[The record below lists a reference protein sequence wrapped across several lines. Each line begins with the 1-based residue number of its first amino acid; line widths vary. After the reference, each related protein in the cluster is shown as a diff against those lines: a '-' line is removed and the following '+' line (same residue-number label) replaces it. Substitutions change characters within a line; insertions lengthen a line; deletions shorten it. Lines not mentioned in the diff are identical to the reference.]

1 MEVTSSEAALALKTL
16 SRVFGYNAFRG
27 PQQQVVEHVIAGGD
41 AIVLM
46 PTGGGK
52 SLCYQVPALVRP
64 GMGIIVS
71 PLIALMRDQVEAL
84 RQNGVRAAYW
94 NSSLTG
100 REAWQVERS
109 MLEGALDILY
119 VAPERL
125 VMPSFLE
132 KLDQVLISVIAVDE
146 AHCVSQWGHD
156 FRPEYRDLGF
166 LADRFPGVPRMA
178 LTATA
183 DQQTR
188 VDMAQQL
195 RLDDARWFISGFD
208 RPNIRYLIE
217 PKSDGR
223 KQLAR
228 FLDGHRHDAGIIYC
242 GTRKSVDETAEWL
255 YKQGRAA
262 LPYHAGLPSTE
273 RDENQDRFLKDENI
287 VVVATVAFGMG
298 IDKPNVRF
306 VAHLDLP
313 KSIEAYYQETGR
325 AGRDGLPSVAW
336 MLYGIGDVVRTR
348 SMIESS
354 GADDMQKRVELAKL
368 QALLGYC
375 EAGECRR
382 MVLLRYL
389 GEKPAGPC
397 GNCDVCLNP
406 AETWDPTVA
415 QKALAAVYRT
425 GQRFGVQ
432 HLVDVL
438 RGKPTERVLKFNHNQ
453 VKTFGLGMDIS
464 DDAWRSAFR
473 QLLAGGFV
481 TVDAEGYGGL
491 QLTQHGDD
499 VLRGREE
506 LLLRKD
512 TSTPASRKSSSDRG
526 SAATGR
532 TRKAS
537 ASSPSAE
544 QGFGTLF
551 HALRQLRMSIAKS
564 QGVAPYVVFN
574 DRTLLEMAEVMPD
587 SEPTFLEI
595 SGVGPAKAQ
604 RYAEVF
610 LRCIRKWREEQ
621 DRPIGQ

>member
-1 MEVTSSEAALALKTL
+1 MSASTPEAEQALRTL
-16 SRVFGYNAFRG
+16 ARVFGYTAFRG
-27 PQQQVVEHVIAGGD
+27 PQLQVVEHVIAGGD

-64 GMGIIVS
+64 GMGIVVS

-94 NSSLTG
+94 NSSLTA
-100 REAWQVERS
+100 REARQVERS
-109 MLEGALDILY
+109 MLDGTLDILY

-125 VMPSFLE
+125 VLPAFLE
-132 KLDQVLISVIAVDE
+132 KLDQVPISVIAVDE

-166 LADRFPGVPRMA
+166 LADRFPNVPRMA

-188 VDMAQQL
+188 LDMAQQL
-195 RLDDARWFISGFD
+195 RLDEARWFISGFD
-208 RPNIRYLIE
+208 RPNIRYLLE

-223 KQLAR
+223 RQLAR
-228 FLDGHRHDAGIIYC
+228 FLDEHRHDAGIIYC
-242 GTRKSVDETAEWL
+242 GTRKGVDETAEWL
-255 YKQGRAA
+255 HRQGRAA
-262 LPYHAGLPSTE
+262 LPYHAGMPSAE
-273 RDENQDRFLKDENI
+273 RDYNQDRFLKDEGI

-336 MLYGIGDVVRTR
+336 MLYGIADVVRTR

-354 GADDMQKRVELAKL
+354 GADDTQKRVEMAKL

-406 AETWDPTVA
+406 ALTWDPTVA

-438 RGKPTERVLKFNHNQ
+438 RGKPTERVLRFNHNQ
-453 VKTFGLGMDIS
+453 IKTFGLGKDLG

-481 TVDAEGYGGL
+481 TVDAEGFGGL
-491 QLTQHGDD
+491 HLTQHGDD

-506 LLLRKD
+506 LLLRRD
-512 TSTPASRKSSSDRG
+512 TPTTASRKSSPDRSSG
-526 SAATGR
+526 STGR
-532 TRKAS
+532 ARKPGA
-537 ASSPSAE
+537 SPSSAE
-544 QGFGTLF
+544 TASGTLF
-551 HALRQLRMSIAKS
+551 HALRQLRMSIAKA

-574 DRTLLEMAEVMPD
+574 DRTLLEMAEQMPE
-587 SEPTFLEI
+587 SEQAFLEI
-595 SGVGPAKAQ
+595 SGVGPVKAQ
-604 RYAEVF
+604 RYAEAF
-610 LRCIRKWREEQ
+610 IRCIDKWRENQ
-621 DRPIGQ
+621 

>member
-1 MEVTSSEAALALKTL
+1 MDVNSVEGALALKTL
-16 SRVFGYNAFRG
+16 ARVFGYSAFRG
-27 PQQQVVEHVIAGGD
+27 PQQQVVEHVISGGD

-52 SLCYQVPALVRP
+52 SLCYQIPALVRP
-64 GMGIIVS
+64 GMGVVVS

-84 RQNGVRAAYW
+84 RQSGVRAAYW
-94 NSSLTG
+94 NSSLAA
-100 REAWQVERS
+100 REARQVERA
-109 MLEGALDILY
+109 MLAGALDILY

-125 VMPSFLE
+125 VMPAFLE
-132 KLDQVLISVIAVDE
+132 QLDQVSISVIAVDE

-166 LADRFPGVPRMA
+166 LADRFPLVPRMA

-195 RLDDARWFISGFD
+195 RLEDARWFISSFD

-228 FLDGHRHDAGIIYC
+228 FLDEHRQDAGIVYC
-242 GTRKSVDETAEWL
+242 GTRKAVDETADWL
-255 YKQGRAA
+255 HRHGRSA
-262 LPYHAGLPSTE
+262 LAYHAGMPSSE
-273 RDENQDRFLKDENI
+273 RDQNQDRFLKDEGVI
-287 VVVATVAFGMG
+287 VVATVAFGMG

-336 MLYGIGDVVRTR
+336 MLYGLGDVVRTR

-354 GADDMQKRVELAKL
+354 GADETQKRVELAKL

-389 GEKPAGPC
+389 GEKPTGPC
-397 GNCDVCLNP
+397 GNCDVCLSP
-406 AETWDPTVA
+406 AATWDPTVA

-432 HLVDVL
+432 HLIDVL
-438 RGKPTERVLKFNHNQ
+438 RGKPTERVVRFNHQ
-453 VKTFGLGMDIS
+453 EVKTFGLGREIS
-464 DDAWRSAFR
+464 EDAWRSAYR
-473 QLLAGGFV
+473 QLLAGGFIS
-481 TVDAEGYGGL
+481 VDTEGFGGIR
-491 QLTQHGDD
+491 LTPHGDD
-499 VLRGREE
+499 VLRGRQE
-506 LLLRKD
+506 LLLRQEIAAP
-512 TSTPASRKSSSDRG
+512 SSRKSKVQRSGAKGER
-526 SAATGR
+526 TG
-532 TRKAS
+532 KSPS
-537 ASSPSAE
+537 ASSE
-544 QGFGTLF
+544 TGFGTLF
-551 HALRQLRMSIAKS
+551 HALRQLRMSIAKA

-574 DRTLLEMAEVMPD
+574 DRTLLDMAEQMPD
-587 SEPTFLEI
+587 SEQAFLEI
-595 SGVGPAKAQ
+595 TGVGPVKAQ

-610 LRCIRKWREEQ
+610 LRCIRAWRNEQ
-621 DRPIGQ
+621 ERPIGS

>member
-1 MEVTSSEAALALKTL
+1 MEVSSAETALALKTL
-16 SRVFGYNAFRG
+16 ARVFGYSAFRG
-27 PQQQVVEHVIAGGD
+27 PQQEVVEHVIAGGD

-64 GMGIIVS
+64 GMGIVVS

-100 REAWQVERS
+100 REARQVERS
-109 MLEGALDILY
+109 MLDGTLDILY

-125 VMPSFLE
+125 VMPTFLE
-132 KLDQVLISVIAVDE
+132 HLDQVSISVIAVDE

-166 LADRFPGVPRMA
+166 LANRFPNVPRMA

-228 FLDGHRHDAGIIYC
+228 FLDQHRNDAGIIYC
-242 GTRKSVDETAEWL
+242 GTRKAVDETAEWL
-255 YKQGRAA
+255 HKQGRAA
-262 LPYHAGLPSTE
+262 LAYHAGMPSVE
-273 RDENQDRFLKDENI
+273 RDQNQDRFLKGEGV

-325 AGRDGLPSVAW
+325 AGRDGLPSIAW
-336 MLYGIGDVVRTR
+336 MLYGLGDVVRTR

-354 GADDMQKRVELAKL
+354 GADETQKRVELAKL

-389 GEKPAGPC
+389 GEKPTGPC
-397 GNCDVCLNP
+397 GNCDVCLHP

-438 RGKPTERVLKFNHNQ
+438 RGKPTERVLKFNHQQ
-453 VKTFGLGMDIS
+453 VKTFGLGKDIG

-473 QLLAGGFV
+473 QLLAGGFIS
-481 TVDAEGYGGL
+481 VDTEGFGGIR
-491 QLTQHGDD
+491 LTQHGDD
-499 VLRGREE
+499 VLRGRED

-512 TSTPASRKSSSDRG
+512 IAVTPSRKSRAEPLGGKADRLRKS
-526 SAATGR
+526 SAA
-532 TRKAS
+532 
-537 ASSPSAE
+537 SSE
-544 QGFGTLF
+544 TGFGTLF
-551 HALRQLRMSIAKS
+551 HALRQLRMTIANA
-564 QGVAPYVVFN
+564 QGVPPYVVFN
-574 DRTLLEMAEVMPD
+574 DRTLLELVEQMPD
-587 SEPTFLEI
+587 SEQAFLEI
-595 SGVGPAKAQ
+595 SGIGPVKAQ
-604 RYAEVF
+604 RYSEVF
-610 LRCIRKWREEQ
+610 LRCIRTWREEQ
-621 DRPIGQ
+621 ERPIGG